1 MAADGEIG
9 GVSGWHYSFMGAQP
23 NHEALSKAG
32 EEVGRLLASGEVD
45 VALDGAG
52 LTYLFG
58 RRWRPYQLHRACG
71 RRHCLN

>member
-45 VALDGAG
+45 VALMV
-52 LTYLFG
+52 
-58 RRWRPYQLHRACG
+58 PV
-71 RRHCLN
+71 